1 MKRGLSSLFF
11 MNHSK
16 GALSDNTDR
25 RQDTSGER
33 TDKHVCSGN

>member
-1 MKRGLSSLFF
+1 MKRGLTSLFF

-25 RQDTSGER
+25 RQDTSGEGA
-33 TDKHVCSGN
+33 DKHVCSGN